1 MKIEEPTDV
10 RLLDYAQW
18 KARLARI
25 AMYKHPSDEVLKEK
39 DKLQTCVDIWLALA
53 RQIVKSEGFWAFVRR
68 IDYAGQNA
76 VAILGDAPDINTIAL
91 ADDVIERD
99 AEPDEP
105 SIEEVRH
112 KMRGDPRWAMRKFQV
127 VETVSTG
134 ALGRIYIPF
143 DLLDENNPR
152 SCYQS
157 LSYGKFID
165 RFVSG
170 DNPEGSPH
178 LIARTK
184 PRQVGST
191 EFWKQF
197 AVHCVQSYKG
207 YRAMLHFPLED
218 DAKDHLRTIM
228 YQLDRMAKLWP
239 DLFYGMIKRSVADGH
254 LILANGSEI
263 VIRYAG
269 GSGLTKLGG
278 NFNMVILS
286 EAGKYE
292 KLGANIWSTI
302 NQVVVPAVHAGRHN
316 VIVWEGTNDELAR
329 ELQRIATLARDPAT
343 PYNFEFYPWTI
354 LSDYTGPAI
363 NDPDR
368 GSAGRYSDFDIVDG
382 NRVPI
387 SEAEYS
393 KRHSLNAGQVG
404 FRRLKIDGLG
414 DLDLFHREYP
424 MTYEESCT
432 SAYSSFFGPAILQR
446 QYPKPKFICDINGN
460 ADSETVLMS
469 RLTYNI
475 DIKQSG
481 QWWVW
486 HEPREDD
493 EYVVAGDFSD
503 GIPGGDYTALGVF
516 RLSDGHQC
524 ASARFRGGSRNDIV
538 IASQIAY
545 VTKWYGSGAYVIG
558 ELNNVGKSVRSRW
571 LDFGY
576 GRNYHRIL
584 ERKSYDQHTDSMWFL
599 QTASSRGPLVLR
611 FRSAISEGKIIM
623 NDERFCWDAQDF
635 IKHTSGKYA
644 AAEIVSAVTGEK
656 ARDDMV
662 MMASLAWE
670 MLRTHPLRARV
681 LRESPAAPQRQRF
694 AYNKNKYTID
704 DDSTYADVFG
714 RRFVARSR

>member
-1 MKIEEPTDV
+1 MKTEEPTDV
-10 RLLDYAQW
+10 RLIDYASW
-18 KARLARI
+18 KARIARI
-25 AMYKHPSDEVLKEK
+25 NMFKSPSRDARLERIKLEKCCEV
-39 DKLQTCVDIWLALA
+39 WLALA
-53 RQIVKSEGFWAFVRR
+53 KAVVKSEEFWSFVRR
-68 IDYAGQNA
+68 IDYAGHNA
-76 VAILGDAPDINTIAL
+76 IAILDEAPDINTIAL
-91 ADDVIERD
+91 AEDVVDSKEES
-99 AEPDEP
+99 AP
-105 SIEEVRH
+105 SVEEVRAQ
-112 KMRGDPRWAMRKFQV
+112 MRRDPRWAMRKFQV
-127 VETVSTG
+127 VETVATDSH
-134 ALGRIYIPF
+134 GRVYIPF
-143 DLLDENNPR
+143 DLLDEDNPR

-157 LSYGKFID
+157 AAYGKFID
-165 RFVSG
+165 KFVQG
-170 DNPEGSPH
+170 ENPSGSPH
-178 LIARTK
+178 LEARTK

-197 AVHCVQSYKG
+197 AVFAVQAFRG

-302 NQVVVPAVHAGRHN
+302 NQVVVPAVHAGPHN

-329 ELQRIATLARDPAT
+329 ELQRIAVLARDPVT

-354 LSDYTGPAI
+354 LNDYVGPPI
-363 NDPDR
+363 VNPDR
-368 GSAGRYSDFDIVDG
+368 GAVGRYSDYDLIDG
-382 NRVPI
+382 NRIPI
-387 SEAEYS
+387 SEATYS
-393 KRHSLNAGQVG
+393 ERGNLTPEQIG

-424 MTYEESCT
+424 MSYEESCT
-432 SAYSSFFGPAILQR
+432 SSYSSFFGPSVTQKK
-446 QYPKPKFICDINGN
+446 YPAPKFICDITGN
-460 ADSETVLMS
+460 ADAESVLMT
-469 RLTYNI
+469 RLKYSV
-475 DIKQSG
+475 DIKQNG
-481 QWWVW
+481 QWHIW
-486 HEPREDD
+486 HEPQDGE
-493 EYVVAGDFSD
+493 EYILAGDFSD
-503 GIPGGDYTALGVF
+503 GIPGGDYTALGLF

-524 ASARFRGGSRNDIV
+524 ASARFRGGARNDII
-538 IASQIAY
+538 IASQMAY
-545 VTKWYGSGAYVIG
+545 VVKWYGSRVYVIG

-571 LDFGY
+571 IDFGY

-611 FRSAISEGKIIM
+611 FRSAISEGKIVL
-623 NDERFCWDAQDF
+623 NDERFGWDAQDF
-635 IKHTSGKYA
+635 IKHESGKYA
-644 AAEIVSAVTGEK
+644 AAEIVSAITGEK
-656 ARDDMV
+656 ARDDMI

-670 MLRTHPLRARV
+670 MLRTHPLRARI
-681 LRESPAAPQRQRF
+681 LREKPAAPQKIFSYKR
-694 AYNKNKYTID
+694 NETSID
-704 DDSTYADVFG
+704 DDSTYAGLFG
-714 RRFVARSR
+714 KRFAARSR